1 MATIDTYTLNI
12 LVNGEPNLKV
22 ATADADNLGKK
33 LNDLNGNT
41 LNNFK
46 QKMGESGAASKAFGE
61 NVNVAREQSEKLVAA
76 LVGLGAIEFVKKL
89 LEGADATT
97 KLAQTFGLTVAST
110 LELQA
115 AFAKVGIDGDKSAK
129 VMLTL
134 ADNMQKLKDGDPA
147 MIAGFK
153 TLGLS
158 FADIQAKGMSVKDV
172 MLALSENI
180 AKAKGS
186 TETLSAANLVT
197 GKNFA
202 KKDAQEFADT
212 LKSLSG
218 TQEKAAESTKSLG
231 EIQNKLEANAI
242 AVKTAFL
249 ELIAPVAKF
258 FAEITSSGENAK
270 LIAEAIAVA
279 LTAIVSTY
287 VVKGFLLLVESI
299 KSLSVWLGITSG
311 ATGVAAKV
319 TGDLV
324 AVQFRSI
331 QASMAQAVGYERV
344 LSATMALN
352 VEQIKLDALMA
363 EGIVAGNRYDAQ
375 LLKTTAAEGRLA
387 LMQEA
392 RTLTLKGLNIATE
405 ASVVADAAA
414 GVSAL
419 GTAAKVE
426 KTVETVVKAESTM
439 YKWGYAIGNTIAA
452 LVIAVSS
459 WGAFTAAV
467 SAGGAALVAL
477 VGIPALVVAGL
488 IAIDRVLSHWD
499 LSPIDWLASKLDDLV
514 RSHFPSVMAG
524 LDSIGHA
531 LGLAP
536 NPGEAKANA
545 PSGPKSDLQRGG
557 NTATMAEQMAIDHA
571 MIEAGA
577 KQLDQLAGQKKA
589 NDLLVASLRLQ
600 EQLER
605 NKIVLQDALIGK
617 SALEKIAIQGTFD
630 FETKRYQ
637 ELQRING
644 EIAKTNIESA
654 NAKDGEKARFAV
666 TLSGLA
672 QQKKYWTELKDG
684 ATEMRIEE
692 EKSKQVDATR
702 LAMLGIETKAN
713 EEVLKLKDQIL
724 MISMSTNEKVLYGI
738 QQQIDAETRAEIKR
752 QEAKLGTG
760 EKLGKPEQQ
769 AIANKVKSDF
779 GPALDE
785 ANALNVATAKHNE
798 LLFTAGIANQA
809 IDDSIKAR
817 SAIEQLT
824 MTTNQKI
831 IRQMQEQL
839 ELAIQAEV
847 VRRETSEN
855 RKLEPAEIDKITD
868 ALTRAGK
875 AQQGVALEQQKTAN
889 DFSTGWSAAS
899 NQYLEDMQ
907 DMNKKGA
914 DSFGALSTS
923 INQAIDTFVQ
933 TGKFSFADMA
943 TSFAKMLLQMEM
955 KALAAEAMGWFKSL
969 FSGGSG
975 GGGGGSI
982 ISSLFSFFKAD
993 GGDVAAGKM
1002 GVVGEKG
1009 PEVFIPKVPGTII
1022 PNNKLGSLG
1031 VGGGGG
1037 QVVNNNTSVTNN
1049 HYTVNAVDAKSVA
1062 QLFAE
1067 NRKQLLGTVRMA
1079 QAEQPYAARL

>member
-46 QKMGESGAASKAFGE
+46 QKMGEGGAASKAFGE

-589 NDLLVASLRLQ
+589 NDLLVDSLRLQ

-605 NKIVLQDALIGK
+605 NKIVLQDALIGQ

-692 EKSKQVDATR
+692 EKIKQVDATR

-817 SAIEQLT
+817 SAIDQLT
-824 MTTNQKI
+824 MTNNEKI
-831 IRQMQEQL
+831 IRQLQEQID
-839 ELAIQAEV
+839 LAI
-847 VRRETSEN
+847 R
-855 RKLEPAEIDKITD
+855 AEIVKRESALAPGQHLDAGEVAKVTQQITD
-868 ALTRAGK
+868 SYKVQVDG
-875 AQQGVALEQQKTAN
+875 AQQSIDKSREW
-889 DFSTGWSAAS
+889 STGWTSAFK
-899 NQYLEDMQ
+899 QYVEDSTNMATQ
-907 DMNKKGA
+907 AKTAFDSMTGNMN
-914 DSFGALSTS
+914 S
-923 INQAIDTFVQ
+923 AIDNFVD
-933 TGKFSFADMA
+933 TGKFSFDDLASSILKDLVKIEA
-943 TSFAKMLLQMEM
+943 
-955 KALAAEAMGWFKSL
+955 KALAMEGLKGL
-969 FSGGSG
+969 FGEKG
-975 GGGGGSI
+975 GGGGLLSTIGSFI
-982 ISSLFSFFKAD
+982 GGLFAD
-993 GGDVAAGKM
+993 GGDPPVGKASI
-1002 GVVGEKG
+1002 VGENG
-1009 PEVFIPKVPGTII
+1009 PELFVPKQAGTII
-1022 PNNKLGSLG
+1022 PNKAL
-1031 VGGGGG
+1031 GGGGG
-1037 QVVNNNTSVTNN
+1037 QQITNNNTTVN